1 MFINVRDYFIPG
13 IVFYVFLGGRG
24 VGKTYSALDWALE
37 DWRENDKGF
46 VLLRRTDEERKL
58 GALFNPFEQLNA
70 DKGSMMITDS
80 LGSKVTGFYKG
91 ILTDDGGLKP
101 DGAPAGYLLALST
114 IASVRGLGLNMDKV
128 DKIIYDEFIAEQH
141 VRALKNE
148 GEAILNAYETINRNR
163 EMLGRDPAKMIF
175 LANSNSLAN
184 PLFLTLGIVREVERM
199 LAQGKSGIIDKKRR
213 LAIFFLDDQ
222 EFTAE
227 KKKTAL
233 YELAGKS
240 DFSSM
245 ALDNEFSHDD
255 FSNVSSFSIKGAH
268 PVYQIG
274 ERIHCWR
281 HPDGRMLISYAP
293 GSFPYKYNPKNSADV
308 MLGNQRHSM
317 RAKKDY
323 SHGLTWFESFELKDA
338 WLDFFGIK

>member
-37 DWRENDKGF
+37 DFRQNNKGF

-70 DKGSMMITDS
+70 DKGSMIITDS

-91 ILTDDGGLKP
+91 METETGLKP

-114 IASVRGLGLNMDKV
+114 IAGVRGLGLNMDFV

-141 VRALKNE
+141 VRSLKNE

-163 EMLGRDPAKMIF
+163 EILGRDPAKMIF

-184 PLFLTLGIVREVERM
+184 PLFITLGIVREVERM

-213 LAIFFLDDQ
+213 LAIFFLDDAD
-222 EFTAE
+222 FRAE
-227 KKKTAL
+227 KQKTAL

-245 ALDNEFSHDD
+245 ALDNDFSHDD
-255 FSNVSSFSIKGAH
+255 FSNVRSFSVKGAH

-274 ERIHCWR
+274 EKIHCWR
-281 HPDGRMLISYAP
+281 APDGHMLITYAG
-293 GSFPYKYNPKNSADV
+293 GSFPYKYNPKNSADK
-308 MLGNQRHSM
+308 MLGNQRHAM

-323 SHGLTWFESFELKDA
+323 SHGLTYFESFELKDA

>member
-1 MFINVRDYFIPG
+1 MFINVTDYFIPG

-24 VGKTYSALDWALE
+24 VGKTYSALDWARC
-37 DWRENDKGF
+37 DWQENDKGF

-58 GALFNPFEQLNA
+58 GALFNPFEQINA
-70 DKGSMMITDS
+70 DKGSMIVTSS

-91 ILTDDGGLKP
+91 MVTEEGVKA
-101 DGAPAGYLLALST
+101 DGAPIGYLLALST
-114 IASVRGLGLNMDKV
+114 IAGVRGLGLNMDFV

-141 VRALKNE
+141 VRNLKNE

-184 PLFLTLGIVREVERM
+184 PLFITLGIVREVERM

-213 LAIFFLDDQ
+213 LAIFFLDDA
-222 EFTAE
+222 EFHAE
-227 KKKTAL
+227 KQRTAL
-233 YELAGKS
+233 YELAGRS

-245 ALDNEFSHDD
+245 ALNNEFSHDD
-255 FSNVSSFSIKGAH
+255 FSNVRSFSIKGAH

-274 ERIHCWR
+274 EKIHCWR
-281 HPDGRMLISYAP
+281 SSDGHLLITYAP
-293 GSFPYKYNPKNSADV
+293 GKFSYVYNPKNSADV
-308 MLGNQRHSM
+308 MLGNQRHAM

-323 SHGLTWFESFELKDA
+323 AYGLTYFESFELKDA